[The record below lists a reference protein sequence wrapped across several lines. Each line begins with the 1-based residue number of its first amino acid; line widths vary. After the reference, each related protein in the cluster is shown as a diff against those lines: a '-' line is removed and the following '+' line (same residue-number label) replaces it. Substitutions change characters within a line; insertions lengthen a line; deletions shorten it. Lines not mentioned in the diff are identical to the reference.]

1 MKVRHVLGAV
11 AVITLSG
18 CSSPAP
24 AETAAPAAPEAAAAS
39 AGAAAAS
46 PGVMRLCSDVF
57 VPDKPV
63 VGFNA
68 ETGCTNKAGAVQFI
82 GVVDCAD
89 GTKLWPVDAATG
101 APAGYAR
108 EGNAYQVVTGEVA
121 ADKGYKQAYET
132 CVGPDDTA
140 GASPAP
146 SGASE

>member
-11 AVITLSG
+11 ALAALSG

-24 AETAAPAAPEAAAAS
+24 AETAAPAAPEAIAV
-39 AGAAAAS
+39 S
-46 PGVMRLCSDVF
+46 PGAPRACSDVF

-68 ETGCTNKAGAVQFI
+68 ETGCTNKDGTLQFI
-82 GVVDCAD
+82 GVIDCAD

-108 EGNAYQVVTGEVA
+108 EDTAYKVVTGEVA
-121 ADKGYKQAYET
+121 ADKGYKQAYEE
-132 CVGPDDTA
+132 CVGPDADA
-140 GASPAP
+140 VSPAP
-146 SGASE
+146 SASAE